1 MSDSSFLIYGF
12 AVIFLLL
19 LKYQSLYF
27 GETLCSGMNT
37 NKQTFAVV
45 AISSLLVITASVSAL
60 TNLEV
65 LGQQQIA
72 TNTTGA
78 TANQT
83 GSVMQ
88 NQTTGNQTQ
97 AGGAMGGNIMANFIP
112 SDLDPVTDNLNT
124 AREALQ
130 NNDTT
135 EAFNALSSVRNEL
148 FALTNDMEPGQITV
162 LYQTFNPLQAQI
174 DQAQDGLQRNDLP
187 NALKALNS
195 ADSELLKLTEQMG
208 LSGGETTGE
217 DEGSGEDDG

>member
-1 MSDSSFLIYGF
+1 
-12 AVIFLLL
+12 LLL
-19 LKYQSLYF
+19 LININRYILDM
-27 GETLCSGMNT
+27 LCSGMNT
-37 NKQTFAVV
+37 NKQTFAVI
-45 AISSLLVITASVSAL
+45 AISSLLVITASISAL

-65 LGQQQIA
+65 LGQQQNA

-97 AGGAMGGNIMANFIP
+97 AGGAMGGNIMASFIP
-112 SDLDPVTDNLNT
+112 SDLDPVTDSLNT

-162 LYQTFNPLQAQI
+162 LYQTLSPLQTQI
-174 DQAQDGLQRNDLP
+174 DQAQDGLQRSDLP
-187 NALKALNS
+187 NALEALNA
-195 ADSELLKLTEQMG
+195 ADSELLKLTEQIG

-217 DEGSGEDDG
+217 DEESGEEDG

>member
-1 MSDSSFLIYGF
+1 
-12 AVIFLLL
+12 
-19 LKYQSLYF
+19 
-27 GETLCSGMNT
+27 MNT

-45 AISSLLVITASVSAL
+45 AISTILVITASISAL
-60 TNLEV
+60 TNFEV
-65 LGQQQIA
+65 LGQQQNA

-97 AGGAMGGNIMANFIP
+97 TGGAMGGNIMANFIP

-130 NNDTT
+130 NNDTA

-148 FALTNDMEPGQITV
+148 FALTNDMEPDQRTV
-162 LYQTFNPLQAQI
+162 LYQTLNPLQAQI

-187 NALKALNS
+187 NALEALNS

-208 LSGGETTGE
+208 LSGGETIGE
-217 DEGSGEDDG
+217 DEESGEDNG

>member
-1 MSDSSFLIYGF
+1 
-12 AVIFLLL
+12 
-19 LKYQSLYF
+19 
-27 GETLCSGMNT
+27 MNT

-45 AISSLLVITASVSAL
+45 AISSLLVITASISSL
-60 TNLEV
+60 TNFEV
-65 LGQQQIA
+65 LGQQQNA
-72 TNTTGA
+72 TNTAGA

-97 AGGAMGGNIMANFIP
+97 TGGAMGGNIMANFIP

-162 LYQTFNPLQAQI
+162 LYQTLDPLQAQI

-187 NALKALNS
+187 NALEALNS

-208 LSGGETTGE
+208 LSGGGTTEGDE
-217 DEGSGEDDG
+217 DSGEEDG

>member
-1 MSDSSFLIYGF
+1 
-12 AVIFLLL
+12 
-19 LKYQSLYF
+19 
-27 GETLCSGMNT
+27 MNT

-45 AISSLLVITASVSAL
+45 AISSLLVITASISAL

-65 LGQQQIA
+65 LGQQQNA

-162 LYQTFNPLQAQI
+162 LYQTLNPLQAQI

-187 NALKALNS
+187 NALEALNS

-208 LSGGETTGE
+208 LSGGETIGE

>member
-1 MSDSSFLIYGF
+1 
-12 AVIFLLL
+12 
-19 LKYQSLYF
+19 
-27 GETLCSGMNT
+27 MNT

-45 AISSLLVITASVSAL
+45 AISSLLVITASISAL

-65 LGQQQIA
+65 LGQQQNA
-72 TNTTGA
+72 TNTAGA

-88 NQTTGNQTQ
+88 NQTTGNQTR

-148 FALTNDMEPGQITV
+148 FALTNDMEPGQMTV
-162 LYQTFNPLQAQI
+162 LYQTLNPLQAQI

-187 NALKALNS
+187 NALEALNS

-208 LSGGETTGE
+208 LSGGETIGE

>member
-1 MSDSSFLIYGF
+1 
-12 AVIFLLL
+12 
-19 LKYQSLYF
+19 
-27 GETLCSGMNT
+27 MNT

-45 AISSLLVITASVSAL
+45 AISCLLVITASISAL
-60 TNLEV
+60 IDLEV
-65 LGQQQIA
+65 LGQQQNA

-97 AGGAMGGNIMANFIP
+97 AGGAMGGNIMTNFIP

-162 LYQTFNPLQAQI
+162 LYQTLNPLQAQI

-187 NALKALNS
+187 NALEALNS

-208 LSGGETTGE
+208 LSGGETIEG
-217 DEGSGEDDG
+217 DEESGEEDG

>member
-1 MSDSSFLIYGF
+1 
-12 AVIFLLL
+12 
-19 LKYQSLYF
+19 
-27 GETLCSGMNT
+27 MNT
-37 NKQTFAVV
+37 NKQTFAVI
-45 AISSLLVITASVSAL
+45 AISSLLVITASISAL
-60 TNLEV
+60 TNFEV
-65 LGQQQIA
+65 LGQQQNA

-83 GSVMQ
+83 GSVIQ

-97 AGGAMGGNIMANFIP
+97 AGGGAMGGNIMANFIP

-162 LYQTFNPLQAQI
+162 LYQTLSPLQAQI
-174 DQAQDGLQRNDLP
+174 DQAQDGLQRSDLP
-187 NALKALNS
+187 NALEALNS

-208 LSGGETTGE
+208 LSGGETVEE
-217 DEGSGEDDG
+217 DEESGEEAG

>member
-1 MSDSSFLIYGF
+1 
-12 AVIFLLL
+12 
-19 LKYQSLYF
+19 
-27 GETLCSGMNT
+27 MNT

-45 AISSLLVITASVSAL
+45 AISSLLVITASISAL

-65 LGQQQIA
+65 LGQQQNA
-72 TNTTGA
+72 TNTAGA

-162 LYQTFNPLQAQI
+162 LYQTLNPLQAQI
-174 DQAQDGLQRNDLP
+174 DQAQDGLQRNDLS
-187 NALKALNS
+187 NALEALNS

-208 LSGGETTGE
+208 LSGGETIGE
-217 DEGSGEDDG
+217 DEESGEDDG

>member
-1 MSDSSFLIYGF
+1 
-12 AVIFLLL
+12 
-19 LKYQSLYF
+19 
-27 GETLCSGMNT
+27 MNT
-37 NKQTFAVV
+37 NKQTFAVI
-45 AISSLLVITASVSAL
+45 AISSLLVITASISAL
-60 TNLEV
+60 TNFEV
-65 LGQQQIA
+65 LGQQQNA

-83 GSVMQ
+83 GSVIQ

-162 LYQTFNPLQAQI
+162 LYQTLSPLQAQI

-187 NALKALNS
+187 NALEALNS

-208 LSGGETTGE
+208 LSGGETVEE
-217 DEGSGEDDG
+217 DEESGEEAG

>member
-1 MSDSSFLIYGF
+1 
-12 AVIFLLL
+12 
-19 LKYQSLYF
+19 
-27 GETLCSGMNT
+27 MNT

-45 AISSLLVITASVSAL
+45 AISSLLVITASISAL

-65 LGQQQIA
+65 LGQQQNA
-72 TNTTGA
+72 ANTAGA

-112 SDLDPVTDNLNT
+112 SDLDPVTDSLNT

-162 LYQTFNPLQAQI
+162 LYQTLNPLQAQI

-187 NALKALNS
+187 NALEALNS

-208 LSGGETTGE
+208 LSGGETIGE
-217 DEGSGEDDG
+217 DEESGEDDG

>member
-1 MSDSSFLIYGF
+1 
-12 AVIFLLL
+12 
-19 LKYQSLYF
+19 
-27 GETLCSGMNT
+27 MNT

-45 AISSLLVITASVSAL
+45 AISSLLVITAYISAL

-65 LGQQQIA
+65 LGQQQNT
-72 TNTTGA
+72 TNTAGA

-88 NQTTGNQTQ
+88 NQATGNQTQ

-148 FALTNDMEPGQITV
+148 FALTNDMELGQITV
-162 LYQTFNPLQAQI
+162 LYQTLNPLQAQI

-187 NALKALNS
+187 NALEALNS

-208 LSGGETTGE
+208 LSGGETIGE
-217 DEGSGEDDG
+217 DEESGEDNG

>member
-1 MSDSSFLIYGF
+1 
-12 AVIFLLL
+12 
-19 LKYQSLYF
+19 
-27 GETLCSGMNT
+27 MNT

-45 AISSLLVITASVSAL
+45 AISSLLVITASISAL

-65 LGQQQIA
+65 LGQQQNA

-162 LYQTFNPLQAQI
+162 LYQTLNPLQAQI

-187 NALKALNS
+187 NALEALNS

-208 LSGGETTGE
+208 LSGGETIEG
-217 DEGSGEDDG
+217 DEESGEEDG

>member
-1 MSDSSFLIYGF
+1 
-12 AVIFLLL
+12 
-19 LKYQSLYF
+19 
-27 GETLCSGMNT
+27 MNT
-37 NKQTFAVV
+37 NKQTFAVI
-45 AISSLLVITASVSAL
+45 AISSLLVITASISAL
-60 TNLEV
+60 TNFEV
-65 LGQQQIA
+65 LGQQQNA

-78 TANQT
+78 IANQT

-97 AGGAMGGNIMANFIP
+97 AGGGAMGGNIMANFIP

-162 LYQTFNPLQAQI
+162 LYQTLSPLQAQI
-174 DQAQDGLQRNDLP
+174 DQAQDGLQRSDLP
-187 NALKALNS
+187 NALEALNS

-208 LSGGETTGE
+208 LSGGETVEE
-217 DEGSGEDDG
+217 DEESGEEAG

>member
-1 MSDSSFLIYGF
+1 
-12 AVIFLLL
+12 
-19 LKYQSLYF
+19 
-27 GETLCSGMNT
+27 MNT

-45 AISSLLVITASVSAL
+45 AISCLLVITASISAL
-60 TNLEV
+60 IDLEV
-65 LGQQQIA
+65 LGQQQNA

-97 AGGAMGGNIMANFIP
+97 TGGAMGGNIMANFIP

-162 LYQTFNPLQAQI
+162 LYQTLNPLQAQI

-187 NALKALNS
+187 NALEALNS

-208 LSGGETTGE
+208 LSGGETIEG
-217 DEGSGEDDG
+217 DEESGEEDG

>member
-1 MSDSSFLIYGF
+1 M
-12 AVIFLLL
+12 
-19 LKYQSLYF
+19 KYQLLHSRYALF
-27 GETLCSGMNT
+27 NMNT
-37 NKQTFAVV
+37 NKQTFAVI
-45 AISSLLVITASVSAL
+45 AISSLLVITASISAL

-65 LGQQQIA
+65 LGQQQNA

-97 AGGAMGGNIMANFIP
+97 AGGAMGGNIMTNFIP

-135 EAFNALSSVRNEL
+135 EAFNASVRNEL

-162 LYQTFNPLQAQI
+162 LYQTLNPLQAQI

-187 NALKALNS
+187 NALEALNS

-208 LSGGETTGE
+208 LSGGETIEG
-217 DEGSGEDDG
+217 DEESGEEDG

>member
-1 MSDSSFLIYGF
+1 
-12 AVIFLLL
+12 
-19 LKYQSLYF
+19 
-27 GETLCSGMNT
+27 MNT

-45 AISSLLVITASVSAL
+45 AISSLLVITASISTL

-65 LGQQQIA
+65 LGQQQNA

-88 NQTTGNQTQ
+88 NQTAGNQTQ

-162 LYQTFNPLQAQI
+162 LYQTLSPLQAQI

-187 NALKALNS
+187 NALEALNS

-208 LSGGETTGE
+208 LSGGENTEE
-217 DEGSGEDDG
+217 DEESGEEAG

>member
-1 MSDSSFLIYGF
+1 
-12 AVIFLLL
+12 
-19 LKYQSLYF
+19 
-27 GETLCSGMNT
+27 MNT

-45 AISSLLVITASVSAL
+45 AISSLLVITVSISSL

-65 LGQQQIA
+65 LGQQQNA

-97 AGGAMGGNIMANFIP
+97 TGGAMGGNIMANFIP

-162 LYQTFNPLQAQI
+162 LYQTLNPLQAQI

-187 NALKALNS
+187 NALEALNS

-208 LSGGETTGE
+208 LSGGETIGE
-217 DEGSGEDDG
+217 DEESGEDDG

>member
-1 MSDSSFLIYGF
+1 
-12 AVIFLLL
+12 
-19 LKYQSLYF
+19 
-27 GETLCSGMNT
+27 MNT

-45 AISSLLVITASVSAL
+45 AISSLLVITASISAL

-65 LGQQQIA
+65 LGQQQNA
-72 TNTTGA
+72 TNTTGT

-112 SDLDPVTDNLNT
+112 SDLDPVTDNLNI

-135 EAFNALSSVRNEL
+135 EAFNALSSVKNEL
-148 FALTNDMEPGQITV
+148 FALTNDMEPSQITV
-162 LYQTFNPLQAQI
+162 LYQTLNPLQAQI
-174 DQAQDGLQRNDLP
+174 DQAQDGLQRNDLS
-187 NALKALNS
+187 NALEALNS

-208 LSGGETTGE
+208 LSGGETIGE
-217 DEGSGEDDG
+217 DEESGEDDG

>member
-1 MSDSSFLIYGF
+1 
-12 AVIFLLL
+12 
-19 LKYQSLYF
+19 
-27 GETLCSGMNT
+27 MNT

-45 AISSLLVITASVSAL
+45 AISCLLVITASISAL
-60 TNLEV
+60 INLEV
-65 LGQQQIA
+65 LGQQQNA

-97 AGGAMGGNIMANFIP
+97 AGGAMGGNIMTNFIP

-162 LYQTFNPLQAQI
+162 LYQTLNPLQAQI

-187 NALKALNS
+187 NALEALNS

-208 LSGGETTGE
+208 LSGGETIEG
-217 DEGSGEDDG
+217 DEESGEEDG

>member
-1 MSDSSFLIYGF
+1 
-12 AVIFLLL
+12 
-19 LKYQSLYF
+19 
-27 GETLCSGMNT
+27 MNT

-45 AISSLLVITASVSAL
+45 AISTILVITASISAL

-65 LGQQQIA
+65 LGQQQNA

-97 AGGAMGGNIMANFIP
+97 TGGAMGGNIMANFIP

-135 EAFNALSSVRNEL
+135 EAFNVLSSVRNEL
-148 FALTNDMEPGQITV
+148 FALTNDMELGQITV
-162 LYQTFNPLQAQI
+162 LYQTLNPLQAQI

-187 NALKALNS
+187 NALEALNS

-208 LSGGETTGE
+208 SSGGETIEG
-217 DEGSGEDDG
+217 DEE

>member
-1 MSDSSFLIYGF
+1 
-12 AVIFLLL
+12 
-19 LKYQSLYF
+19 
-27 GETLCSGMNT
+27 MNT

-45 AISSLLVITASVSAL
+45 AISTILVITASISAL
-60 TNLEV
+60 TNFEV
-65 LGQQQIA
+65 LGQQQNA

-97 AGGAMGGNIMANFIP
+97 TGGAMGGNIMANFIP

-162 LYQTFNPLQAQI
+162 LYQTLNPLQAQI

-187 NALKALNS
+187 NALEALNS

-208 LSGGETTGE
+208 LSGGETIGE

>member
-1 MSDSSFLIYGF
+1 
-12 AVIFLLL
+12 
-19 LKYQSLYF
+19 
-27 GETLCSGMNT
+27 MNT

-45 AISSLLVITASVSAL
+45 AISSLLVITAYISAL

-65 LGQQQIA
+65 LGQQQNA

-162 LYQTFNPLQAQI
+162 LYQTLNPLQAQI

-187 NALKALNS
+187 NALEALNS

-208 LSGGETTGE
+208 LSGGETIGE
-217 DEGSGEDDG
+217 DEESGEDDG

>member
-1 MSDSSFLIYGF
+1 
-12 AVIFLLL
+12 
-19 LKYQSLYF
+19 
-27 GETLCSGMNT
+27 MNT

-45 AISSLLVITASVSAL
+45 AISSLLVITASISAL

-65 LGQQQIA
+65 LGQQQNA
-72 TNTTGA
+72 ANTAGA

-97 AGGAMGGNIMANFIP
+97 AGAAMGGNIMANFIP
-112 SDLDPVTDNLNT
+112 SDLDPVTDSLNT

-162 LYQTFNPLQAQI
+162 LYQTLNPLQAQI

-187 NALKALNS
+187 NALEALNS

-208 LSGGETTGE
+208 LSGGETIGE
-217 DEGSGEDDG
+217 DEESGEDDG

>member
-1 MSDSSFLIYGF
+1 
-12 AVIFLLL
+12 
-19 LKYQSLYF
+19 
-27 GETLCSGMNT
+27 MNT

-45 AISSLLVITASVSAL
+45 AISTILVITAYISAL

-65 LGQQQIA
+65 LGQQQNA
-72 TNTTGA
+72 TNTAGA

-162 LYQTFNPLQAQI
+162 LYQTLNPLQAQI

-187 NALKALNS
+187 NALEALNS

-208 LSGGETTGE
+208 LSGGETIGE
-217 DEGSGEDDG
+217 DEESGEDDG

>member
-1 MSDSSFLIYGF
+1 
-12 AVIFLLL
+12 
-19 LKYQSLYF
+19 
-27 GETLCSGMNT
+27 MNT
-37 NKQTFAVV
+37 NKQTFAVI
-45 AISSLLVITASVSAL
+45 AISSLLVITASISAL

-65 LGQQQIA
+65 LGQQQNA

-97 AGGAMGGNIMANFIP
+97 AGGGAMGGNIMANFIP

-162 LYQTFNPLQAQI
+162 LYQTLSPLQAQI
-174 DQAQDGLQRNDLP
+174 DQAQDGLQRSDLP
-187 NALKALNS
+187 NALEALNS

-208 LSGGETTGE
+208 LSGGETVEE
-217 DEGSGEDDG
+217 DEESGEEAG

>member
-1 MSDSSFLIYGF
+1 
-12 AVIFLLL
+12 
-19 LKYQSLYF
+19 
-27 GETLCSGMNT
+27 MNT
-37 NKQTFAVV
+37 DKQTFAVI
-45 AISSLLVITASVSAL
+45 AISSLLVITASISAL

-65 LGQQQIA
+65 LGQQQNA

-162 LYQTFNPLQAQI
+162 LYQTLNPLQAQI

-187 NALKALNS
+187 NALEALNS

-208 LSGGETTGE
+208 LLGGETIGE
-217 DEGSGEDDG
+217 DEESGEDDG

>member
-1 MSDSSFLIYGF
+1 
-12 AVIFLLL
+12 
-19 LKYQSLYF
+19 
-27 GETLCSGMNT
+27 MNT

-45 AISSLLVITASVSAL
+45 AISTILVITASISAL
-60 TNLEV
+60 TNFEV
-65 LGQQQIA
+65 LGQQQNA

-97 AGGAMGGNIMANFIP
+97 TGGAMGGNIMANFIP

-148 FALTNDMEPGQITV
+148 FALTNDMEPGQMTV
-162 LYQTFNPLQAQI
+162 LYQTLNPLQAQI

-187 NALKALNS
+187 NALEALNS

-208 LSGGETTGE
+208 LSGGETIGE
-217 DEGSGEDDG
+217 DEESGEDDG

>member
-1 MSDSSFLIYGF
+1 
-12 AVIFLLL
+12 
-19 LKYQSLYF
+19 
-27 GETLCSGMNT
+27 MNT

-45 AISSLLVITASVSAL
+45 AISSLLVITASISAL

-65 LGQQQIA
+65 LGQQQNA
-72 TNTTGA
+72 TNTTG
-78 TANQT
+78 TTSNQT

-135 EAFNALSSVRNEL
+135 EAFNALSSVKNEL
-148 FALTNDMEPGQITV
+148 FALTNDMEPSQITV
-162 LYQTFNPLQAQI
+162 LYQTLNPLQAQI
-174 DQAQDGLQRNDLP
+174 DQAQDGLQRNDLS
-187 NALKALNS
+187 NALEALNS

-208 LSGGETTGE
+208 LSGGETIGE
-217 DEGSGEDDG
+217 DEESGEDDG

>member
-1 MSDSSFLIYGF
+1 
-12 AVIFLLL
+12 
-19 LKYQSLYF
+19 
-27 GETLCSGMNT
+27 MNT

-45 AISSLLVITASVSAL
+45 AISSLLVITASISAL

-65 LGQQQIA
+65 LGQQQNA

-162 LYQTFNPLQAQI
+162 LYQTLSPLQAQI

-187 NALKALNS
+187 NALEALNS

-208 LSGGETTGE
+208 LSGGETIEE
-217 DEGSGEDDG
+217 DEESGEEAG

>member
-1 MSDSSFLIYGF
+1 
-12 AVIFLLL
+12 
-19 LKYQSLYF
+19 
-27 GETLCSGMNT
+27 MNT
-37 NKQTFAVV
+37 NKQTFAVI
-45 AISSLLVITASVSAL
+45 AISSLLVITASISAL

-65 LGQQQIA
+65 LGQQQNA

-78 TANQT
+78 IANQT

-97 AGGAMGGNIMANFIP
+97 AGGGAMGGNIMANFIP

-162 LYQTFNPLQAQI
+162 LYQTLSPLQAQI
-174 DQAQDGLQRNDLP
+174 DQAQDGLQRSDLP
-187 NALKALNS
+187 NALEALNS

-208 LSGGETTGE
+208 LSGGETVEE
-217 DEGSGEDDG
+217 DEESGEEAG

>member
-1 MSDSSFLIYGF
+1 
-12 AVIFLLL
+12 
-19 LKYQSLYF
+19 
-27 GETLCSGMNT
+27 MNT

-45 AISSLLVITASVSAL
+45 AISSLLVITASISAL

-65 LGQQQIA
+65 LGQQQNA
-72 TNTTGA
+72 TNTTGT

-135 EAFNALSSVRNEL
+135 EAFNALSSVKNEL
-148 FALTNDMEPGQITV
+148 FALTTDMEPSQITV
-162 LYQTFNPLQAQI
+162 LYQTLNPLQAQI
-174 DQAQDGLQRNDLP
+174 DQAQDGLQRNDLS
-187 NALKALNS
+187 NALEALNS

-208 LSGGETTGE
+208 LSGGETIGE
-217 DEGSGEDDG
+217 DEESGEDDG